1 MTAAA
6 APWVGEMGY
15 VGGWA
20 SRCFPYL
27 SIHTYIA
34 KMLIQNPIKYSSDV
48 MKKINISKIKKNYLI
63 CSVAR

>member
-1 MTAAA
+1 MWA
-6 APWVGEMGY
+6 
-15 VGGWA
+15 GGRRGA
-20 SRCFPYL
+20 FHIFLY
-27 SIHTYIA
+27 IHIA